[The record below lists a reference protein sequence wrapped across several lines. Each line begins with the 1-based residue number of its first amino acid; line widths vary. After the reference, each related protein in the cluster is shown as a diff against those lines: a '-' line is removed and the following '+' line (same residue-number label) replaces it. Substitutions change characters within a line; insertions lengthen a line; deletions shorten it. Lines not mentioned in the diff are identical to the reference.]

1 MTLPTFVGIG
11 VARGGT
17 TWLHTLLS
25 GHPDV
30 YMPERRKEI
39 RFFDRNYDQ
48 GTQWYEG
55 FFCPQD
61 EAARYTAIGEISP
74 QYLYCESCPDR
85 MSAALPD
92 AKLLVILRHPVDRAY
107 SHYGFVVQRR
117 NFRGTFEEFLAE
129 RPTML
134 EKGFYSRYLDRYL
147 ARFERERMLALVF
160 ERAVRDIDSTRQA
173 LSSFLDVPTDRFP
186 SSVDK
191 VNASTIPRFGSL
203 SSVVVTRA
211 APASDTP
218 RADRRSRSA
227 SRRAWRDQQGQGDPT
242 PRHKRESSP
251 QRAISRRV
259 RSSGEPIR
267 SRRELLELALDL
279 ATDHLL
285 DQTPL
290 DQAFERA
297 PPPRVEEVA
306 VQGAGRSARE
316 LDRRAVVHG
325 PLDRHLDAG
334 HGNRVRTRAAVE
346 AVVVAIEGVRHVPL
360 VIGRVASH
368 SVPTIGEDDACLDGT
383 AAAVDRMVPILL
395 RTSFG
400 TIPMHDAHRLRAR
413 GMCIAGH
420 HLETMRE
427 RLESLAGTPRGGSL
441 VHLDQV
447 GRSDMTTRRER
458 REPIR
463 SFVRAESARG
473 RPVAQGTQRREG
485 VGRLVAE
492 EVVVSVRSARIA
504 GIDDGVV

>member
-11 VARGGT
+11 VARGGS

-61 EAARYTAIGEISP
+61 EAARYCAIGEISP

-85 MSAALPD
+85 ISAALPD

-203 SSVVVTRA
+203 SSVVVT
-211 APASDTP
+211 TG
-218 RADRRSRSA
+218 RRLRQT
-227 SRRAWRDQQGQGDPT
+227 RL
-242 PRHKRESSP
+242 
-251 QRAISRRV
+251 
-259 RSSGEPIR
+259 EPIV
-267 SRRELLELALDL
+267 DL
-279 ATDHLL
+279 
-285 DQTPL
+285 
-290 DQAFERA
+290 
-297 PPPRVEEVA
+297 
-306 VQGAGRSARE
+306 GAR
-316 LDRRAVVHG
+316 L
-325 PLDRHLDAG
+325 
-334 HGNRVRTRAAVE
+334 
-346 AVVVAIEGVRHVPL
+346 GVRGAINKGK
-360 VIGRVASH
+360 VIPRLDTSVRAHLSGRYQ
-368 SVPTIGEDDACLDGT
+368 EEF
-383 AAAVDRMVPILL
+383 AV
-395 RTSFG
+395 
-400 TIPMHDAHRLRAR
+400 
-413 GMCIAGH
+413 
-420 HLETMRE
+420 
-427 RLESLAGTPRGGSL
+427 LESRL
-441 VHLDQV
+441 
-447 GRSDMTTRRER
+447 
-458 REPIR
+458 
-463 SFVRAESARG
+463 
-473 RPVAQGTQRREG
+473 G
-485 VGRLVAE
+485 VD
-492 EVVVSVRSARIA
+492 VSCWN
-504 GIDDGVV
+504 